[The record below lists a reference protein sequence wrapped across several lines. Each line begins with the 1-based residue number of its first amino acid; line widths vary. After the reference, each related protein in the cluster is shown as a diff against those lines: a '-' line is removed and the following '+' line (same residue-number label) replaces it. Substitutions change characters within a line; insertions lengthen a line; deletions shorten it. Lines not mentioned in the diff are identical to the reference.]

1 MQSFYMIV
9 TMQDQSDFDTLE
21 ENMATRYQSLCACVG
36 VGQPRSGAGGGGG
49 ARPSSAFNR
58 LTRAHPAHDEKV
70 LLDSNLQA
78 SPHRSRFVENIAQK
92 AKSLEEKE
100 EQISTV
106 AIEIRQVQRSF
117 ITLHP
122 MRCTFILSGDWEDR
136 QV

>member
-36 VGQPRSGAGGGGG
+36 VGQEGG
-49 ARPSSAFNR
+49 ARPSSEFNR

-122 MRCTFILSGDWEDR
+122 MRCTFILSGD
-136 QV
+136 